1 VLAIAH
7 SATLIGARGYPVRV
21 EAHVS
26 DGLPS
31 FAIVGLPD
39 ASCRESR
46 DRVRAALLSSKFVV
60 KQARTT
66 VNLAPTHLRKAGAG
80 LDVAIALALM
90 VATGQ
95 LDAELLDGHAF
106 IGELG
111 LDGSMRPVI
120 GTLPLCEAAGDLRPV
135 VAHADAAEAAL
146 VRPDARC
153 ARTLSE
159 LVGALRGDLPWPDGE
174 PRRSHGSGPPDE
186 PDLRDVQGQTVARRA
201 LEVAAAGGHHLLM
214 VGPPG
219 GGKTMLAERLPGLL
233 PDLTDQAALDV
244 SRVHSAAGALED
256 TSRLLR
262 RPPMRAPHHTA
273 SMVALV
279 GGGSTVLRPGE
290 ISLAS
295 GGVLFLDELGEF
307 PAAHL
312 DAMRQPLESG
322 VVRVARAHVGAS
334 LPARFLLVAATNPC
348 PCGVGP
354 FGPCRCS
361 AAQIQRYQRR
371 LSGPLLDRFDLGL
384 WVDPPPASEV
394 LGQRSAG
401 ESTAVVRDRVARAR
415 ERARERGVSANRQLR
430 GEALERAAPLSAEA
444 LAVLR
449 DHLAAGR
456 LTMRGAQRIR
466 AVALTLMDLDGLH
479 GPLDA
484 ERVQVALS
492 MRTHAQALGVAA

>member
-1 VLAIAH
+1 MLAIAH

-279 GGGSTVLRPGE
+279 GGG
-290 ISLAS
+290 
-295 GGVLFLDELGEF
+295 EF

-312 DAMRQPLESG
+312 DALRQPLESG

-384 WVDPPPASEV
+384 WVDPPPASDV

-415 ERARERGVSANRQLR
+415 ERARGRGVSANRQLR

>member
-1 VLAIAH
+1 
-7 SATLIGARGYPVRV
+7 
-21 EAHVS
+21 
-26 DGLPS
+26 
-31 FAIVGLPD
+31 
-39 ASCRESR
+39 
-46 DRVRAALLSSKFVV
+46 
-60 KQARTT
+60 
-66 VNLAPTHLRKAGAG
+66 
-80 LDVAIALALM
+80 
-90 VATGQ
+90 
-95 LDAELLDGHAF
+95 
-106 IGELG
+106 
-111 LDGSMRPVI
+111 
-120 GTLPLCEAAGDLRPV
+120 
-135 VAHADAAEAAL
+135 
-146 VRPDARC
+146 
-153 ARTLSE
+153 
-159 LVGALRGDLPWPDGE
+159 
-174 PRRSHGSGPPDE
+174 
-186 PDLRDVQGQTVARRA
+186 
-201 LEVAAAGGHHLLM
+201 
-214 VGPPG
+214 
-219 GGKTMLAERLPGLL
+219 
-233 PDLTDQAALDV
+233 
-244 SRVHSAAGALED
+244 
-256 TSRLLR
+256 
-262 RPPMRAPHHTA
+262 MRAPHHTA

-354 FGPCRCS
+354 LGPCRCS